1 MSDESNHVAET
12 VPMFAGDSA
21 LQYLSRSLRLNAVLL
36 VYHRNGVEMARLNP
50 GTSLVVGREP
60 PANIV
65 IQDGN
70 LSRRHA
76 SFTMENGEIVVQDLG
91 SKNGVRVAGQRV
103 ERSVIRPGDEVL
115 LGALTVSIHMTL
127 GHEIPSFDLES
138 HDTLRTALDFETV
151 RAKFFGQAFAMVTV
165 RALRHAKSHLQH
177 WCPRLRPL
185 LRPVDRVALYSQ
197 ESIEILLPE
206 IKPEKVEELVRMLVT
221 PQDGEAILVA
231 GVALYPSMA
240 TSPDKLIAESRNAAR
255 HASADVPVRIAN
267 AETST
272 TWLATTAS
280 EDDNLFTATSPAMR
294 SVVQTATRVAKAT
307 IPVLLHGETGTGKEV
322 LSRLIHDHGPRRNKP
337 MVCIN
342 CAAIPATLIE
352 STLFG
357 HEKGSFTGANQ
368 TQKGVFEAADGGTLL
383 LDEVGELAPATQAAL
398 LRVLDSKRVT
408 RVGSTK
414 EIDVDV
420 RVLAATHRDL
430 EAMCE
435 AGTFRQ
441 DLYFRLSTMTIAIP
455 PLRNRREDIAPL
467 VGRFLKQAAKV
478 NDSHIRGI
486 SREAMDLLERYAWP
500 GNIRE
505 LRNAIDRAVV
515 IAEGDSVTARDLPD
529 RIRVLKV
536 PPAPNAAALP
546 PRVVENRDSPSSPDV
561 TALPAKEPSAEDTGK
576 GQAESL
582 KERLENTEAQF
593 ILEALRAAGWNQTEA
608 AKQLNMPLR
617 TLQYKIKSFGIT
629 KAGYKLG
636 ESKPGDSS

>member
-1 MSDESNHVAET
+1 MSDESNHDAET
-12 VPMFAGDSA
+12 VPMFSGDSA

-50 GTSLVVGREP
+50 GTSIVVGREP
-60 PANIV
+60 PADVV

-76 SFTMENGEIVVQDLG
+76 SFIMENGDVFVQDLG
-91 SKNGVRVAGQRV
+91 SKNGVHVAGRRV
-103 ERSVIRPGDEVL
+103 ERSLIRPGEEVR
-115 LGALTVSIHMTL
+115 LGALIVSIHLTF
-127 GHEIPSFDLES
+127 GHETPSLDLES
-138 HDTLRTALDFETV
+138 HDAFRTALDFETV
-151 RAKFFGQAFAMVTV
+151 RAKFFGQTFAVATV
-165 RALRHAKSHLQH
+165 RALRHPKNHLQH
-177 WCPRLRPL
+177 WCPRLRSL

-206 IKPEKVEELVRMLVT
+206 IKPEKIDEIVRLLVT
-221 PQDGEAILVA
+221 PQDGEAVLVA
-231 GVALYPSMA
+231 GIALYPGMA
-240 TSPDKLIAESRNAAR
+240 TSADKLLAESRNAAQN
-255 HASADVPVRIAN
+255 ASADAPLHIAN

-272 TWLATTAS
+272 TWLANAAS
-280 EDDNLFTATSPAMR
+280 EEEIRFTATSPGMC

-322 LSRLIHDHGPRRNKP
+322 LSRLIHEHGPRRHKP
-337 MVCIN
+337 MICIN
-342 CAAIPATLIE
+342 CAAIPTNLIE

-357 HEKGSFTGANQ
+357 HEKGSFTGANHA
-368 TQKGVFEAADGGTLL
+368 QKGVFEAADGGTLL
-383 LDEVGELAPATQAAL
+383 LDEVGELTPATQAAL
-398 LRVLDSKRVT
+398 LRVLDSKRFT
-408 RVGSTK
+408 KIGSTK

-441 DLYFRLSTMTIAIP
+441 DLYFRLSTMTIVIP

-467 VGRFLKQAAKV
+467 VGRFLKQASKI
-478 NDSHIRGI
+478 NDSRIRGI

-515 IAEGDSVTARDLPD
+515 IAEGDTVTARDLPD
-529 RIRVLKV
+529 RIRVLKAPA
-536 PPAPNAAALP
+536 PPAPAATP
-546 PRVVENRDSPSSPDV
+546 QRVVESRELPSSPEV
-561 TALPAKEPSAEDTGK
+561 PPGPTKAPAPEDTSK

-582 KERLENTEAQF
+582 KERLENAEAQF
-593 ILEALRAAGWNQTEA
+593 ILDALRESGWNQTEA

-629 KAGYKLG
+629 KLGYKIG
-636 ESKPGDSS
+636 ESKLGDAS

>member
-1 MSDESNHVAET
+1 MSDESNHGAET
-12 VPMFAGDSA
+12 VPMFSGDSA

-36 VYHRNGVEMARLNP
+36 VYHRNGVEMARLSP
-50 GTSLVVGREP
+50 GMSVVVGREP

-76 SFTMENGEIVVQDLG
+76 SFLMENGEVIVQDLG

-115 LGALTVSIHMTL
+115 LGALTVSIHLTMGNET
-127 GHEIPSFDLES
+127 PSFDLES
-138 HDTLRTALDFETV
+138 HDAFRTALDFETV
-151 RAKFFGQAFAMVTV
+151 RAKFFGQTFAVVTV
-165 RALRHAKSHLQH
+165 RALRHPKSHLQH
-177 WCPRLRPL
+177 WCPRLRSH
-185 LRPVDRVALYSQ
+185 LRPVDRVALYCP
-197 ESIEILLPE
+197 ESLEILMPE
-206 IKPEKVEELVRMLVT
+206 IKPEKLDEVVRVLVT
-221 PQDGEAILVA
+221 PQDGEAVLVA
-231 GVALYPSMA
+231 GVAMFPGMA
-240 TSPDKLIAESRNAAR
+240 ISADKLLAESRNAAQ
-255 HASADVPVRIAN
+255 SATADAPVQIAN

-272 TWLATTAS
+272 TWLANAPYDEES
-280 EDDNLFTATSPAMR
+280 LFTAASPPMR

-322 LSRLIHDHGPRRNKP
+322 LSRLIHEHGPRRTKP
-337 MVCIN
+337 LICIN
-342 CAAIPATLIE
+342 CAAIPANLIE

-368 TQKGVFEAADGGTLL
+368 SQKGVFEAADGGTLL
-383 LDEVGELAPATQAAL
+383 LDEVGELTPATQAAL
-398 LRVLDSKRVT
+398 LRVLDSKRFT
-408 RVGSTK
+408 RIGSTK
-414 EIDVDV
+414 EVDVDV
-420 RVLAATHRDL
+420 RIIAATHRDL
-430 EAMCE
+430 EAMCD

-441 DLYFRLSTMTIAIP
+441 DLYFRLSTMTIIIP

-467 VGRFLKQAAKV
+467 VGRFLKQASKV
-478 NDSHIRGI
+478 NDLRIRGI

-515 IAEGDSVTARDLPD
+515 IAEGDTVTARDLPD

-536 PPAPNAAALP
+536 PAAPAAAP
-546 PRVVENRDSPSSPDV
+546 PQRVVESREVAAMPEAPP
-561 TALPAKEPSAEDTGK
+561 APAKEPPAEEMGK

-582 KERLENTEAQF
+582 KERLENAEAQF
-593 ILEALRAAGWNQTEA
+593 ILEALRASGWNQTEA

-617 TLQYKIKSFGIT
+617 TLQYKIKAFGIT
-629 KAGYKLG
+629 KIGYKLG
-636 ESKPGDSS
+636 ESKPGDAS